1 MEEESMNFLM
11 EMFTKGFGRKESGKG
26 EADMFGQMESS
37 MLENGKGIK
46 WMERDVILISKGL
59 KFRRGLGRIRRW
71 IEEGENEIGL
81 IKKFLHLVKLFVWNI
96 YNFIFL

>member
-46 WMERDVILISKGL
+46 LERDVILINKSILQFGWEL
-59 KFRRGLGRIRRW
+59 
-71 IEEGENEIGL
+71 
-81 IKKFLHLVKLFVWNI
+81 LV
-96 YNFIFL
+96 